1 MKKKSRPMLLT
12 LSAMLVLTA
21 ALTGCSGKSGTSGTS
36 PETTPK
42 TAQTDNGGTPK
53 AEQPVNPD
61 GTWVLGEKPLEF
73 TAYAHYEN
81 TNFPAWESTPAGKWL
96 SENKGVKISM
106 IAAAGAHTQK
116 LSALM
121 ASDQLPDMIWTDRNH
136 PDLERLREAG
146 KLVAFDDYLDKY
158 PNLKTW
164 MGDNLNMLRHDDGKL
179 YMFPNWYTSRPAGNA
194 GYVVNKKI
202 YDELGAP
209 PLETTD
215 DLYNYL
221 VKVKE
226 KYGSSVIP
234 FESHRAKDMQ
244 GLGVLY
250 TAFGEGALYT
260 YLNSSM
266 RAVPKD
272 GKLTSVFTDPVFR
285 EAQKYIAK
293 LYREKLISQ
302 DAFTQTEDQVLEKV
316 MTGRVAVF
324 AGSSPT
330 TMAGDAQPELIKEDP
345 DGGYFMIW
353 PIHKPGLDKN
363 KIYPGTYTSFG
374 WNAAYITTAAKDP
387 EAIFA
392 FLDWYTGPEG
402 MNLQFFGPEGDNW
415 KGFDEE
421 GKPNFTADYDPA
433 EVADIQTKNEP
444 IMFVGNT
451 SYIDPA
457 KYKYMAELPFEEQDW
472 RTKYQQTITWPTQY
486 NVTEFVN
493 LNPPPESEEGIIQT
507 SVDELFLEIYAN
519 SVMAK
524 SDEDVDRILDQGN
537 EDLMA
542 LGYGKLLEWRTA
554 RWQENLKKMNQE

>member
-1 MKKKSRPMLLT
+1 
-12 LSAMLVLTA
+12 
-21 ALTGCSGKSGTSGTS
+21 
-36 PETTPK
+36 
-42 TAQTDNGGTPK
+42 
-53 AEQPVNPD
+53 
-61 GTWVLGEKPLEF
+61 
-73 TAYAHYEN
+73 
-81 TNFPAWESTPAGKWL
+81 AWESTPAGKWL
-96 SENKGVKISM
+96 SENKQVNIKM

-116 LSALM
+116 LSAMM
-121 ASDQLPDMIWTDRNH
+121 ASDQLPEMIWTDRNH
-136 PDLERLREAG
+136 PDMERLREAG

-164 MGDNLNMLRHDDGKL
+164 MGDNLNMLRSDDGKL

-202 YDELGAP
+202 YDELGQP

-215 DLYNYL
+215 DLYHYL

-226 KYGSSVIP
+226 KYGTSIIP
-234 FESHRAKDMQ
+234 FEPHRAQDMQ

-250 TAFGEGALYT
+250 TAFGEGTLYT
-260 YLNSSM
+260 YLNSSL
-266 RAVPKD
+266 RGVPKD
-272 GKLTSVFTDPVFR
+272 GKLISVFEDPVFR

-302 DAFTQTEDQVLEKV
+302 DAFNQTEDQVLEKV

-324 AGSSPT
+324 ASSSPT
-330 TMAGDAQPELIKEDP
+330 TMAGEAQEELIKTDP

-363 KIYPGTYTSFG
+363 KVYPGTYTSLG

-402 MNLQFFGPEGDNW
+402 MNLQFFGPEGKNW
-415 KGFDEE
+415 EGFDSE
-421 GKPNFTADYDPA
+421 GKPNFTANYDPK
-433 EVADIQTKNEP
+433 EVAEIQSNNDP

-486 NVTEFVN
+486 NVTEFIN
-493 LNPPPESEEGIIQT
+493 LNPAPDSEEGIIKT
-507 SVDELFLEIYAN
+507 SVDELFLETYAK
-519 SVMAK
+519 SVMAT
-524 SDEDVDRILDQGN
+524 SDEDVDKILDQGN
-537 EDLMA
+537 KDLMA
-542 LGYGKLLEWRTA
+542 LGYDKLLQWRTE
-554 RWQENLKKMNQE
+554 RWQENVSKMKQQ